1 MYIISFFAPFLLVF
15 APIALT
21 CILILTLADYT
32 ILFLGKT
39 QAYAQRILPE
49 RLSNGDENSIT
60 IRIKNHMPYTLHVD
74 VIDELPEQLQVRD
87 LKKSGLFKAGEE
99 KLFFYTIRPLQRGE
113 YFFGNLL
120 LFVSTNL
127 GLVQRKIAQSAEVM
141 SPVYPSFLQLRK
153 YQLLSQATIQTEA
166 GTKRMRKMGHSMA
179 FEQIKDYVT
188 GDDIRTLNWK
198 ASARKGGLMINTF
211 SDERSQ
217 QVYCIIDKGR
227 LMKMPFSGL
236 TLLDHAINSCLV
248 ISNVCLNKQDKV
260 GLITFSNKMG
270 TMLAAEKKATQK
282 STILE
287 VLYNQK
293 TDFLESDFEKLYTQV
308 RSRIKQRSLLILY
321 TNFESLSGLKRQL
334 DYLRSLASHH
344 LLLVVF
350 FENIEL
356 KVLTNQNAGNLEDVY
371 IKTIAQ
377 KFAFEK
383 KLIVKELMKYGILTL
398 LTTPQR
404 LTIDSLNKY
413 LELKARQA
421 L

>member
-1 MYIISFFAPFLLVF
+1 
-15 APIALT
+15 
-21 CILILTLADYT
+21 
-32 ILFLGKT
+32 
-39 QAYAQRILPE
+39 
-49 RLSNGDENSIT
+49 
-60 IRIKNHMPYTLHVD
+60 
-74 VIDELPEQLQVRD
+74 
-87 LKKSGLFKAGEE
+87 
-99 KLFFYTIRPLQRGE
+99 
-113 YFFGNLL
+113 
-120 LFVSTNL
+120 
-127 GLVQRKIAQSAEVM
+127 
-141 SPVYPSFLQLRK
+141 
-153 YQLLSQATIQTEA
+153 
-166 GTKRMRKMGHSMA
+166 
-179 FEQIKDYVT
+179 
-188 GDDIRTLNWK
+188 
-198 ASARKGGLMINTF
+198 
-211 SDERSQ
+211 
-217 QVYCIIDKGR
+217 
-227 LMKMPFSGL
+227 
-236 TLLDHAINSCLV
+236 
-248 ISNVCLNKQDKV
+248 
-260 GLITFSNKMG
+260 MG

-350 FENIEL
+350 FENTEL
-356 KVLTNQNAGNLEDVY
+356 QVLTNQIAGNLEDVY

-383 KLIVKELMKYGILTL
+383 KLILKELMKYGILTL

-413 LELKARQA
+413 LELKSRQA